1 MSSLKINMPPD
12 LMVRLAERLLATDEQ
27 NEASY
32 RAAAHLCYYAIY
44 HLVAGHFR
52 LDPSDYAAARH
63 EIVRDLLRKTL
74 PGPGV
79 PQYVILARRSFPTL
93 WRLRVLADYH
103 LNKDFSADDAD
114 QSLADAQRIFA
125 AA

>member
-1 MSSLKINMPPD
+1 
-12 LMVRLAERLLATDEQ
+12 MVRLAERLLAADEQ

-32 RAAAHLCYYAIY
+32 RAAAHLCYYAVY
-44 HLVAGHFR
+44 HLVARYFG

-63 EIVRDLLRKTL
+63 EIIRDVLKKTL

-79 PQYVILARRSFPTL
+79 PQYVILARRSLPTL